1 MKKALILL
9 LAFLMVVSA
18 GMGFGAAATTSDTA
32 GTQDQTLQ
40 DSQNN
45 KITEPAKNTETGN
58 NKEKKFRD
66 KCDQCDN
73 CKENGCDHCDK
84 CKEEIKND
92 DKDDVTVIIIQKNI
106 ISYLYYN
113 SAAAAGGAGANNAA
127 NKGAGKT
134 VPMQKAGLP
143 ILPAILSTLMIG
155 SGLLYG
161 RLRN

>member
-9 LAFLMVVSA
+9 LAFVMVVSA
-18 GMGFGAAATTSDTA
+18 GMGFGAAATTSDTTGA
-32 GTQDQTLQ
+32 QDQTLQ
-40 DSQNN
+40 KN
-45 KITEPAKNTETGN
+45 KITEPVKSTETG
-58 NKEKKFRD
+58 NKEKKFRE
-66 KCDQCDN
+66 KCDQCDD

-84 CKEEIKND
+84 CKEEIK
-92 DKDDVTVIIIQKNI
+92 DVTVIIIQKKI

-113 SAAAAGGAGANNAA
+113 SAAAAAGAGAGANNAA

-134 VPMQKAGLP
+134 VPMQKTGLP